1 MKLEEKRQEKKRER
15 SVMRRR
21 WKGAQERRNETYR
34 KGERRDKGQDQY
46 PSDSPHTHQNLKVA

>member
-1 MKLEEKRQEKKRER
+1 MKLKEKRQERER

-21 WKGAQERRNETYR
+21 WKGAEDRRNERYR

-46 PSDSPHTHQNLKVA
+46 PSDSPHRYQNLKVV